1 MWQPGGPVKLNS
13 DHITLLKPTND
24 LSGSDEKPSNN
35 EDLLSPTSLTSAP
48 PSLPV

>member
-1 MWQPGGPVKLNS
+1 MWQPGDPDKLNS
-13 DHITLLKPTND
+13 DHITLLKPTNA
-24 LSGSDEKPSNN
+24 LSDSEEEPGNN